1 MKPLTIGQLAKRA
14 GISVETVR
22 FYERKGLIADP
33 PRSRSGY
40 RQYASENLDRVRFIR
55 RAKEVGFTLKEIQEL
70 LDLRTETESQCRSG
84 EAAATRAMERIDCQV
99 KELLSMR
106 TALASLLDACRSK
119 TAMGECP
126 IIEVLEEAGEN
137 DGDS

>member
-1 MKPLTIGQLAKRA
+1 MKTMTIGQLAERA

-55 RAKEVGFTLKEIQEL
+55 RAKEVGFTLKEIEEL
-70 LDLRTETESQCRSG
+70 LGLRTETRSQCRSG
-84 EAAATRAMERIDCQV
+84 EEAATRAMERIDRQV
-99 KELLSMR
+99 QGLLSMR
-106 TALASLLDACRSK
+106 TALASLVDACRSK
-119 TAMGECP
+119 TALGECP
-126 IIEVLEEAGEN
+126 IIEALEEAGEN